1 MDRYFES
8 ITGGMSASAPSEPRR
23 AGRSTLGALQHLLT
37 DGPYQIRNL
46 HVAGR
51 RTTVRLE
58 LPFWR
63 ALDDLCE
70 REGRTL
76 DELAT
81 TLDELRG
88 EQGLTGM
95 LRCYILTYWRQQAA

>member
-8 ITGGMSASAPSEPRR
+8 ISGGLAASSGHENRPAPR
-23 AGRSTLGALQHLLT
+23 GTLGALQHLLS

-63 ALDDLCE
+63 ALDELCE

-81 TLDELRG
+81 TLDEMRG

-95 LRCYILTYWRQQAA
+95 LRCYILTYWRHQAA